1 MQAQVE
7 ELGDNKVRLTVD
19 VPSAD
24 VKHAVD
30 HAASD
35 LAESVKIPGFRK
47 GKVPLPVLVQRIGR
61 DRIYAE
67 AVESHIGG
75 WFWNAAAQTRI
86 RPVDQPEYGYELP
99 ISDEPWQFTAT
110 VAVQP
115 KPELPDWSTLEVP
128 ASEADIPDELVEQ
141 AVQQL
146 QETAADLSQVDDRP
160 AQPGD
165 VLVLDLVMPDDARR
179 NYAVELGSGRLAP
192 ELETALVGVATGASA
207 SVDIPVSESET
218 SPVDV
223 TLNEIHEKVLPPLD
237 DELARKVSEFETLDA
252 LRQNIERDLREQLE
266 AELEGQFRTAAVDAL
281 VDAAKVDPGGPL
293 VEMRTR
299 ELLNSLARSVER
311 RGLSLDAYLAVSGR
325 TPDQLVE
332 TLRAEAARSVAREL
346 VLEALAER
354 AGIAVPDSEVDELV
368 REQIDDNNGDED
380 FEATVAQLRETG
392 SYERLREDLRLRAAL
407 DRLAGDVKRIPVELA
422 EARESIWTPEKEKP
436 ETSAKLWTPG
446 SKEPA

>member
-7 ELGDNKVRLTVD
+7 ELGDSKVRLTVD

-24 VKHAVD
+24 VKHAVE

-47 GKVPLPVLVQRIGR
+47 GKVPLQVLVQRIGR
-61 DRIYAE
+61 ERLYTE

-99 ISDEPWQFTAT
+99 EGDAPWQFTAT

-128 ASEADIPDELVEQ
+128 AAEADIPEELVDQ
-141 AVQQL
+141 AVEQL
-146 QETAADLSQVDDRP
+146 QETAADLSPVDDRP

-165 VLVLDLVMPDDARR
+165 VLVLDLIMADDARR

-192 ELETALVGVATGASA
+192 ELETALVGLAAGSSA
-207 SVDIPVSESET
+207 SVEIPVSERET
-218 SPVDV
+218 SPVEV
-223 TLNEIHEKVLPPLD
+223 TLNEINEKVLPPLD
-237 DELARKVSEFETLDA
+237 DELARKVSEFDTLEA
-252 LRQNIERDLREQLE
+252 LRQDIEGELREQLE
-266 AELEGQFRTAAVDAL
+266 AELEGQFRTAAVDSLAA
-281 VDAAKVDPGGPL
+281 AAKVEAGGPL
-293 VEMRTR
+293 VESRTR
-299 ELLNSLARSVER
+299 ELLSGLARSVES
-311 RGLSLDAYLAVSGR
+311 RGLSLDAYLSLSGR
-325 TPDQLVE
+325 TPEQLIE
-332 TLRAEAARSVAREL
+332 TLRAEAGRSVAREL
-346 VLEALAER
+346 VLEAVAEE
-354 AGIAVPDSEVDELV
+354 AGIVVSDSEVEELV
-368 REQIDDNNGDED
+368 REQVDEADDDE
-380 FEATVAQLRETG
+380 FEQTVARLRETG
-392 SYERLREDLRLRAAL
+392 AYERLREDLRLRAAL
-407 DRLAGDVKRIPVELA
+407 DRLAEDVKRIPVELA
-422 EARESIWTPEKEKP
+422 EARDSIWTPEKDKP

>member
-7 ELGDNKVRLTVD
+7 ELGDSKVRLTVD

-24 VKHAVD
+24 VKHAVE

-47 GKVPLPVLVQRIGR
+47 GKVPLQVLVQRIGR
-61 DRIYAE
+61 ERLYTE

-99 ISDEPWQFTAT
+99 KGDAPWQFTAT

-115 KPELPDWSTLEVP
+115 KPDLPDWSTLEVP
-128 ASEADIPDELVEQ
+128 AAEADIPEELVDQ
-141 AVQQL
+141 AVEQL
-146 QETAADLSQVDDRP
+146 QETAGDLSPVDDRP

-165 VLVLDLVMPDDARR
+165 VLVLDLIMADDARR

-192 ELETALVGVATGASA
+192 ELETALAGQTAGSSA
-207 SVDIPVSESET
+207 SVEIPVSERET
-218 SPVDV
+218 SPVEV

-237 DELARKVSEFETLDA
+237 DEFARKVSEFDTLEA
-252 LRQNIERDLREQLE
+252 LRQDIERELRDQLE
-266 AELEGQFRTAAVDAL
+266 AELEGQFRTAAVDSLAA
-281 VDAAKVDPGGPL
+281 AAKVEAGGPL
-293 VEMRTR
+293 VESRTR
-299 ELLNSLARSVER
+299 ELLSGLARSVES
-311 RGLSLDAYLAVSGR
+311 RGLSLDAYLSLSGR
-325 TPDQLVE
+325 TPEQLIE
-332 TLRAEAARSVAREL
+332 TLRAEAGRSVAREL
-346 VLEALAER
+346 VLEVVAEK
-354 AGIAVPDSEVDELV
+354 AGIVVSDSEVDELV
-368 REQIDDNNGDED
+368 REQVDEADDDE
-380 FEATVAQLRETG
+380 FEQTVARLRETG
-392 SYERLREDLRLRAAL
+392 AYERLREDLRLRAAL
-407 DRLAGDVKRIPVELA
+407 DRLAEDVKRIPLELA
-422 EARESIWTPEKEKP
+422 EARETIWTPEKDKP

>member
-67 AVESHIGG
+67 AVESHIGN

-86 RPVDQPEYGYELP
+86 RPVDQTEYGYELP
-99 ISDEPWQFTAT
+99 SSDEPWQFTAT

-115 KPELPDWSTLEVP
+115 KPELPDWSALEVP
-128 ASEADIPDELVEQ
+128 APEADIPDELVEQ

-165 VLVLDLVMPDDARR
+165 VLVLDLVMVDDARR

-207 SVDIPVSESET
+207 SVDIPVSETET

-237 DELARKVSEFETLDA
+237 DKLARKVSEFETLDA

-266 AELEGQFRTAAVDAL
+266 AELEAQFRTAA
-281 VDAAKVDPGGPL
+281 VDPGGPL
-293 VEMRTR
+293 VEVRTR

-346 VLEALAER
+346 VLETLAEQ
-354 AGIAVPDSEVDELV
+354 AGITVPDSEVDEVV
-368 REQIDDNNGDED
+368 REQVDDNDGDED
-380 FEATVAQLRETG
+380 FETTVAELREAG
-392 SYERLREDLRLRAAL
+392 AFERLREDLRLRAAL

-436 ETSAKLWTPG
+436 DTSAKLWTPG

>member
-7 ELGDNKVRLTVD
+7 ELGDSKVRLTVD

-24 VKHAVD
+24 VKHAVE

-61 DRIYAE
+61 ERLYTE

-99 ISDEPWQFTAT
+99 EGDAPWQFTAT

-115 KPELPDWSTLEVP
+115 KPDLPDWSTLEVP
-128 ASEADIPDELVEQ
+128 AQEAEIPEELVGQ

-146 QETAADLSQVDDRP
+146 QETVADLLPVEDRP

-165 VLVLDLVMPDDARR
+165 VLVLDLVMADDARR

-192 ELETALVGVATGASA
+192 ELETALVGMAAGSSAT
-207 SVDIPVSESET
+207 VEIPVSERET
-218 SPVDV
+218 NPVEV
-223 TLNEIHEKVLPPLD
+223 TLNEIDEKVLAPLD
-237 DELARKVSEFETLDA
+237 DELAREVSEFDTLEA
-252 LRQNIERDLREQLE
+252 LRDDIERDLREQLE

-281 VDAAKVDPGGPL
+281 VAAAKVEAGGPL
-293 VEMRTR
+293 VESRTR
-299 ELLNSLARSVER
+299 ELLNGLARSVES
-311 RGLSLDAYLAVSGR
+311 RGLSLDAYLSLSGR
-325 TPDQLVE
+325 TDVQLVE
-332 TLRAEAARSVAREL
+332 TLRAEATRSVAREL
-346 VLEALAER
+346 VLEAVAEK
-354 AGIAVPDSEVDELV
+354 AGIVVSDAEVEELV
-368 REQIDDNNGDED
+368 REQVDEADDEELDQ
-380 FEATVAQLRETG
+380 TVARLRETG
-392 SYERLREDLRLRAAL
+392 AYERLREDLRLRTAL
-407 DRLAGDVKRIPVELA
+407 DRLAADVKRIPVELA
-422 EARESIWTPEKEKP
+422 QARESIWTPEQEKP
-436 ETSAKLWTPG
+436 DTSAKLWTPG

>member
-146 QETAADLSQVDDRP
+146 QETAADLSQVDDRT

-346 VLEALAER
+346 VLEALAEQ

-368 REQIDDNNGDED
+368 REQVDDNDGDED

-392 SYERLREDLRLRAAL
+392 ALRTAARGLAPARGARPSGRRCQAHPRRAGRGTREHL
-407 DRLAGDVKRIPVELA
+407 D
-422 EARESIWTPEKEKP
+422 T
-436 ETSAKLWTPG
+436 
-446 SKEPA
+446 